1 MITLRKGREFED
13 GTANYTYGVD
23 DAFIKYYVN
32 QTAQPVTDELVGEFI
47 AKLVYEANGES
58 YTKAD
63 RDFVK
68 FKG

>member
-13 GTANYTYGVD
+13 GTADYTFSYD
-23 DAFIKYYVN
+23 DAFIKYYVDL
-32 QTAQPVTDELVGEFI
+32 TSQPVEDKLVGEFI
-47 AKLVYEANGES
+47 SKLIYEAVGES
-58 YTKAD
+58 YTKVG